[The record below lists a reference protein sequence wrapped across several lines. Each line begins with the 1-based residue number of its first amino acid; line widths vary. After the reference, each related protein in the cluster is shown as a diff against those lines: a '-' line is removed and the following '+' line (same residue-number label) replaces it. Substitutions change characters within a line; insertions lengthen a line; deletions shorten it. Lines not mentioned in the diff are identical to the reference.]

1 MAKKLYDRHFLFGWN
16 FRKIEWL
23 KSFVARF
30 SHGSILLQLARFMTR
45 GEYEEL
51 RQRSLS
57 YDFN

>member
-16 FRKIEWL
+16 FRKKEWL